1 MDSGPPPL
9 RLLLGE
15 AGFVFE
21 WIAGYR
27 RYRRLS
33 GPSLR
38 QGQVILVIPGLLAA
52 DWMTRPLRRVLAA
65 RGHDVHGWG
74 LGTNLGLRPGLL
86 EKIEQLVAA
95 LARQRGRAITLVGWS
110 LGGLYAREIAKRRPE
125 LIDRVLTL
133 GSPFSGSPRANNAWR
148 IYERIAGHSVDHPPI
163 RGSLAEKPPVPT
175 IALWSRRDGIISPAS
190 ARGLPGEADRT
201 IEVDCTHLGFVGAA
215 SSIEAILHAI
225 ED

>member
-133 GSPFSGSPRANNAWR
+133 GS
-148 IYERIAGHSVDHPPI
+148 
-163 RGSLAEKPPVPT
+163 LAEKPPVPT